1 MNEPKE
7 PNNISFEEALKLVS
21 DVARNGEG
29 TAQLR
34 ALQLVLNREGT
45 AATIPEPLGDEEK
58 LELMSMMMQSLG
70 QIGTQFAYR
79 RAFPFSRRPVNHAA
93 PKIALEDLN
102 VDESELPETLRQL
115 YQMFPEIKRGG
126 FPPGFPVGKGIA
138 VKKLWC
144 RQQAKKILLDRKQHK
159 LDAAAMTDRIDDEM
173 DNATQG

>member
-7 PNNISFEEALKLVS
+7 AKNISFEEALKLVS

-58 LELMSMMMQSLG
+58 LELMSMMMASMG

-79 RAFPFSRRPVNHAA
+79 RAFPYSRRPVNHAA
-93 PKIALEDLN
+93 AKIGFDDLR
-102 VDESELPETLRQL
+102 VDESDLPETLKQFYR
-115 YQMFPEIKRGG
+115 MFPEVKRGG
-126 FPPGFPVGKGIA
+126 FPPGFPVGKGVA
-138 VKKLWC
+138 VKKEWC
-144 RQQAKKILLDRKQHK
+144 RREAKKILLDRKQHQ
-159 LDAAAMTDRIDDEM
+159 LDEAAMSEKADDE
-173 DNATQG
+173 AASGQG